1 MMMKHFLLPLVF
13 LTNSVAAHAQQ
24 DDSLLIRRLA
34 DTVLTHGGAYEN
46 LRVLTKQIGARLAG
60 SPATYKA
67 EKWGAEALR
76 KAGADTV
83 YFQDVIVPHWV
94 RGGKD
99 EVRILSNRRDYVAPL
114 ATLAL
119 GNSNGSGEKGV
130 TAPVIEVK
138 DFDDLEA
145 KKDQLKGK
153 IVFYNYP
160 FNPRFVETFKAYS
173 DAVRYRGSGPS
184 RAAKYGAVGV
194 VIRSMSHGT
203 NNFPHTGALHYN
215 DSFPKIP
222 ALALG
227 LEDADRLSARIKNDP
242 SLKLFL
248 RTWGKMLPDTLA
260 HNVIGEIRGSEFP
273 DQYITVGGHLDSWD
287 VNEGANDDGTG
298 IVQSIQVLEAFKKLG
313 LHPKHTIRI
322 VLYANEEN
330 ATNGGREYAKQAKL
344 KGEKHV
350 FALESDAGGFTPRGF
365 SLEVTPAQR
374 AKVASWIPLLQP
386 YGVYTVAAEGAGE
399 DVGYLRPAIGTPV
412 GELEPDSQRYFDLH
426 HAPND
431 VLENVNKREMELGA
445 IEMSALIY
453 LVDKYGL

>member
-1 MMMKHFLLPLVF
+1 MMKHFLLPLVF

>member
-1 MMMKHFLLPLVF
+1 MKKNLLLPLLL
-13 LTNSVAAHAQQ
+13 LTSGLAAQAQHV

-34 DTVLTHGGAYEN
+34 DTVLTNGGAYEN
-46 LRVLTKQIGARLAG
+46 LRVLTKKIGGRLAG

-76 KAGADTV
+76 RAGADTV

-99 EVRILSNRRDYVAPL
+99 EARIISKRRDFVAPL
-114 ATLAL
+114 AVTAL

-138 DFDDLEA
+138 NFDELEA
-145 KKDQLKGK
+145 KKDQIKGK

-160 FNPRFVETFKAYS
+160 FNPRFVETFRAYG
-173 DAVRYRGSGPS
+173 DAVRYRGAGAS
-184 RAAKYGAVGV
+184 RAAKYGALAV
-194 VIRSMSHGT
+194 VVRSMSHGT

-222 ALALG
+222 ALAIG
-227 LEDADRLSARIKNDP
+227 LEDADRLSARIKADP
-242 SLKLFL
+242 SLQLFV

-273 DQYITVGGHLDSWD
+273 GQYITVGGHLDSWD

-313 LHPKHTIRI
+313 IQPKHTIRI

-365 SLEVTPAQR
+365 SLEVSPEQR
-374 AKVASWIPLLQP
+374 GKIASWIPLLEP

-426 HAPND
+426 HAAND
-431 VLENVNKREMELGA
+431 VFENVNKREMELGA
-445 IEMSALIY
+445 IEMAALTY

>member
-1 MMMKHFLLPLVF
+1 MKHFLLPLVF